1 MCGYSAR
8 CGEYLIIFFG
18 FGAASTVFADF
29 VAGRAV
35 AGLAYSAAKLTAVA
49 LACTDSGSAL
59 NFGTPTIC
67 DVIKP
72 EGAGLITLLINNR
85 TPMSNVPITRK

>member
-1 MCGYSAR
+1 VGF
-8 CGEYLIIFFG
+8 GEYLIIFFG

-29 VAGRAV
+29 VAGRV
-35 AGLAYSAAKLTAVA
+35 YSAAKLTAVA

-85 TPMSNVPITRK
+85 TPMSNVPITTK